1 MDKWAWHRH
10 EVSHTPIKKENPARS
25 GLIAID
31 VVISPLLK
39 KALAD
44 LKKKPADML
53 KRRLKKKE
61 YLIFC
66 DLKMKKAQQH
76 LTMRSKTYR
85 LKKHIDMKS
94 KE

>member
-44 LKKKPADML
+44 LKKNL
-53 KRRLKKKE
+53 
-61 YLIFC
+61 LIC
-66 DLKMKKAQQH
+66 
-76 LTMRSKTYR
+76 
-85 LKKHIDMKS
+85 
-94 KE
+94 